1 MHDESK
7 NQQQPQGGHREETTF
22 GGLLAAASDVAAR
35 VLASVQAVAG
45 TTFCKG
51 VQVNA
56 LHKFAIEAKCWIESP
71 DSLGVYVDRGAE
83 NEVYMSTD
91 RKTVFKLNDFRYADD
106 NLASFF
112 ERIKVHNSYFPE
124 CAYSLIGFSRNRD
137 GKVCAVLSQAFIH
150 AEREATD
157 DEIAKALA
165 MMGFKPC
172 LDGEYYSNGQY
183 DIFDALPNN
192 VLLGQDG
199 ELYFIDTIIYRS
211 KAGNMSLYKSLSPR
225 F

>member
-7 NQQQPQGGHREETTF
+7 NQQQPQGGHREETAF

-71 DSLGVYVDRGAE
+71 DSLGVYVDRGSE

-106 NLASFF
+106 
-112 ERIKVHNSYFPE
+112 
-124 CAYSLIGFSRNRD
+124 
-137 GKVCAVLSQAFIH
+137 
-150 AEREATD
+150 
-157 DEIAKALA
+157 A
-165 MMGFKPC
+165 MC
-172 LDGEYYSNGQY
+172 
-183 DIFDALPNN
+183 
-192 VLLGQDG
+192 
-199 ELYFIDTIIYRS
+199 
-211 KAGNMSLYKSLSPR
+211 
-225 F
+225 